1 MLGEFA
7 VFFYQVV
14 AVSKPN
20 LLGAK
25 QVKLFCPPLFLLLLL
40 FTWPLI
46 QENNIQAVTG
56 KMIQPSPLNSFDT

>member
-14 AVSKPN
+14 ALSKPN
-20 LLGAK
+20 LLDAK
-25 QVKLFCPPLFLLLLL
+25 FFPPLFLLLLL

-46 QENNIQAVTG
+46 QENNILAVTG
-56 KMIQPSPLNSFDT
+56 KLIQPSPLNSFDT